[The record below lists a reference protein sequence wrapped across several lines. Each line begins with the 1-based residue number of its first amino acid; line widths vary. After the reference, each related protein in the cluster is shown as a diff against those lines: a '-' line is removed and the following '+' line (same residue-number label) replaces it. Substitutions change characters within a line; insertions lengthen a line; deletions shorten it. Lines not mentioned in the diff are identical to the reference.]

1 MMNYLDQVVG
11 ACRSWTSLNLQ
22 TTSPFLHQR
31 FEVFNKLTGCHS
43 NHRPPHSLLS
53 DCQVGSVPHLIVNWK
68 GDQALID
75 FHAILYTVENTSF
88 PSQEKSSR
96 LDHLTQINALLAKW
110 SSVSFPWSFYFYFFF
125 FLVTLSAPLTSWIN
139 FLEIRCNLESTYSPL
154 SSNKLHIDSAQ
165 NDRWAIL
172 FQEWVC
178 FGNLFPQ
185 ELLF

>member
-1 MMNYLDQVVG
+1 M
-11 ACRSWTSLNLQ
+11 LNLKLQYSSHLMQKTDSLEKYWYWERLKVRGEGDNRGWDGWKVSSIWWTWVWVSLGAGDGQGSLACCSPWGHKELDMTEVLNQ
-22 TTSPFLHQR
+22 TELQ
-31 FEVFNKLTGCHS
+31 E
-43 NHRPPHSLLS
+43 
-53 DCQVGSVPHLIVNWK
+53 DYVPCGI
-68 GDQALID
+68 A
-75 FHAILYTVENTSF
+75 
-88 PSQEKSSR
+88 
-96 LDHLTQINALLAKW
+96 QINALLAKW